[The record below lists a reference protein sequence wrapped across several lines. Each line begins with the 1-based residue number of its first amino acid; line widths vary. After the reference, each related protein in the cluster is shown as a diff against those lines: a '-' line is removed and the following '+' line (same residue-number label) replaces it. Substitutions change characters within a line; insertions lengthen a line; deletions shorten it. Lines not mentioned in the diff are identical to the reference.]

1 MYNYV
6 CDTKC
11 QNLHLGASLEKV
23 YVSAGGGEG
32 VSPAEPIGAEPM
44 YKPMEDK
51 GNHNDLY
58 CPPYKTSPA
67 IESQVTRHEAI
78 LLRFKDTS

>member
-1 MYNYV
+1 MRYKFYIWV
-6 CDTKC
+6 
-11 QNLHLGASLEKV
+11 HLWKKFMFQLE
-23 YVSAGGGEG
+23 GGGG